1 MGGNVDT
8 VVQPTKKLVIK
19 KKKKKKNIP
28 DAEDSSHNAE
38 RETIRT

>member
-19 KKKKKKNIP
+19 KKKKRIYQMLKIL
-28 DAEDSSHNAE
+28 AIMQ
-38 RETIRT
+38 REKL